1 MPKHAIRLPRVVAL
15 LCFIANACLTFAAD
29 AQAYPIKPVQIV
41 VPFAVGGAADVTVR
55 VVAQKLGERMGQ
67 SFVVENKP
75 GAGGIVAAQ
84 TVAQAKP
91 DGHTLLLVSNG
102 TAVSV
107 SLFKALPFDPVKDF
121 APVSTLGFFSLAI
134 VTSNDSNIKSLKDLV
149 ATGKSDS
156 AKLNVATINIGSTQH
171 LAAELFKSTV
181 GLEFTVVPYKSSPDV
196 VKAVEAKDVQVAFEI
211 LSPLLAHIKSG
222 ALKALAVTSER
233 RFAGLPNVPTVMESG
248 FPSYSVS
255 SWNGIAAPAGTP
267 RAIIERLNSEINAV
281 VAMPDVKQKLLELG
295 VEARAGSP
303 DALKQLLASEIEK
316 WKAVVE
322 RAKIEKQ

>member
-1 MPKHAIRLPRVVAL
+1 MYRLTQLFVAL
-15 LCFIANACLTFAAD
+15 AIIVCGFLPTESR
-29 AQAYPIKPVQIV
+29 AQTYPAKPIVIV

-55 VVAQKLGERMGQ
+55 LVAQKLGERMGQ
-67 SFVVENKP
+67 AFVVENKP
-75 GAGGIVAAQ
+75 SAGGIVAAQ
-84 TVAQAKP
+84 SVAQAKP

-102 TAVSV
+102 SAVSV
-107 SLFKALPFDPVKDF
+107 SLFKSLPFDPVKDF

-134 VTSNDSNIKSLKDLV
+134 VARNESSLTSLKDFV
-149 ATGKSDS
+149 AAAKSAS
-156 AKLNVATINIGSTQH
+156 ANFNVATINIGSTQH
-171 LAAELFKSTV
+171 LAAELFKSTA

-196 VKAVEAKDVQVAFEI
+196 VRALEANDVQVAFEI
-211 LSPLLAHIKSG
+211 LSPLMPHIKSG
-222 ALKALAVTSER
+222 KLKPLAVTSER

-255 SWNGIAAPAGTP
+255 SWNGIAAPASTP
-267 RAIIERLNSEINAV
+267 RAIIERLNSEIKAV

-303 DALKQLLASEIEK
+303 EALKQLLASEIEK